1 MRSRNILL
9 LTALLIAFPA
19 GRGLADQ
26 APDIVGVTAAS
37 KAFYEAL
44 VVIDDGAAMAKV
56 WAQTPYVTY
65 VGPRSS
71 AIIKGW
77 EAQKKY
83 WGEFNKAFAQRSVTL
98 VDAHVR
104 VVGNLAWE
112 IGAENGLAQMKDGS
126 TRKVDWIV
134 TNVYE
139 KIDGHWLT
147 VSHHVQPRPQ

>member
-1 MRSRNILL
+1 MKPVIVLV
-9 LTALLIAFPA
+9 LTTFLFVSPV
-19 GRGLADQ
+19 GRGSAERAGD
-26 APDIVGVTAAS
+26 VEGVAAAS

-65 VGPRSS
+65 VGPRNASV
-71 AIIKGW
+71 IVGW
-77 EAQKKY
+77 EAQKTY
-83 WGEFNKAFAQRSVTL
+83 WAKFNGAFAQRSVKL
-98 VDAHVR
+98 IDAQVR

-112 IGAENGLAQMKDGS
+112 IGTESGLAQMKDGS

-139 KIDGHWLT
+139 KIGDRWLT
-147 VSHHVQPRPQ
+147 VSHHVQPKPQ